1 MKQSDPRHRQILE
14 ILTMVKYKGLECFL
28 TSEQFPEDEILD
40 TRLRGLVKHIRS
52 LYKHLEIHLNRLA
65 KEIGEEKPYEI

>member
-1 MKQSDPRHRQILE
+1 MKESDPRHKQIYE
-14 ILTMVKYKGLECFL
+14 ILSMVKYRGLEYFL
-28 TSEQFPEDEILD
+28 ASKQFPDSEILD

-52 LYKHLEIHLNRLA
+52 LYRHLEVALNRLA